1 LLKLIKENI
10 LAAEQIAPYAPLE
23 IKRADLDTEPVV
35 GILKRLKTTGKLI
48 LEGEALADQPS
59 LFDDNQ

>member
-1 LLKLIKENI
+1 MKLIKENI